1 MSTPE
6 RLILIGPMGSGK
18 SAIARELARLTGW
31 QWVDTDRLVTESAG
45 APITQIFADQG
56 EEAFREMESHA
67 LRSLDG
73 RDEAIVA
80 TGGGIV
86 LRPENREFLRGL
98 GTVIWLTA
106 SEDVLFERV
115 SRTRKRPLLECADPR
130 AALRKLLAERE
141 PFYAACADLKID
153 SSGKK
158 HAQVAEAILIE
169 SHGLRSRRDP
179 P

>member
-1 MSTPE
+1 
-6 RLILIGPMGSGK
+6 MGSGK

-31 QWVDTDRLVTESAG
+31 QWVDTDRLVTDRAG
-45 APITQIFADQG
+45 VPITQIFAEHG
-56 EEAFREMESHA
+56 EEAFRGMESDV
-67 LRSLDG
+67 LRSLDR

-86 LRPENREFLRGL
+86 LRPENRDLLRGL

-106 SEDVLFERV
+106 SEEVLFERV

-130 AALRKLLAERE
+130 SALRKLLAERE

-158 HAQVAEAILIE
+158 HAQVAEAVLIE
-169 SHGLRSRRDP
+169 SHGLVASRRP
-179 P
+179 PGSP

>member
-1 MSTPE
+1 
-6 RLILIGPMGSGK
+6 MGSGK

-31 QWVDTDRLVTESAG
+31 QWADTDRLVTERAG
-45 APITQIFADQG
+45 APITQIFANRG
-56 EEAFREMESHA
+56 EEAFREMESDA
-67 LRSLDG
+67 LRSLAQ
-73 RDEAIVA
+73 REEAIVA

-86 LRPENREFLRGL
+86 IRAENRDLLRSL

-153 SSGKK
+153 SSGKT
-158 HAQVAEAILIE
+158 HARVAEAVLIE
-169 SHGLRSRRDP
+169 SHTLVARRPADSP
-179 P
+179 

>member
-1 MSTPE
+1 
-6 RLILIGPMGSGK
+6 MGSGK

-31 QWVDTDRLVTESAG
+31 QWVDTDRVVTERAG
-45 APITQIFADQG
+45 APITQIFAERG
-56 EEAFREMESHA
+56 EEAFREMEADA
-67 LRSLDG
+67 LRSLAQ
-73 RDEAIVA
+73 REEAIVA

-86 LRPENREFLRGL
+86 IRPENRDLLRGL

-106 SEDVLFERV
+106 GEDVLFERV

-130 AALRKLLAERE
+130 GALRKLLAERE

-153 SSGKK
+153 SSGKS

-169 SHGLRSRRDP
+169 SHALVARRRDTP
-179 P
+179 